1 MTVTFSNAFV
11 MRLYSTYLRTQ
22 TNSLVAVLVQR
33 QNRPAESQAGGDC
46 LPLQR
51 PWVVGPVGQ
60 HGSDRRWLPN
70 KGMGL
75 AALHSFIG
83 LQGHKSAT
91 IAEIDLAS
99 KSTEINNFL

>member
-11 MRLYSTYLRTQ
+11 MRLYSTCLAY
-22 TNSLVAVLVQR
+22 TNKFLCGLR
-33 QNRPAESQAGGDC
+33 QNHPAESQAGGDR
-46 LPLQR
+46 LQR
-51 PWVVGPVGQ
+51 GPVGQ
-60 HGSDRRWLPN
+60 HGNDRRWLPN

-83 LQGHKSAT
+83 LQGHQSAT

-99 KSTEINNFL
+99 KSTEGNNFL